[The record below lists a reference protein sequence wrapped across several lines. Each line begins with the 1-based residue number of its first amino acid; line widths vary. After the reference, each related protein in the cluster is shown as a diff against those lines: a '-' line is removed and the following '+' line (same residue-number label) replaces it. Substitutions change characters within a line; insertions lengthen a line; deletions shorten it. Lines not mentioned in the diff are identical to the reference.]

1 MKVSTFKKIEEGFFK
16 DVYNQAFKG
25 MSDNPK
31 RDQKEISK
39 RAAPL
44 FISDFI
50 KDLNADLTSALT
62 NNAITITAT
71 PASTTDN
78 AQPASTAQ
86 QTAQPAST
94 AQQTAQPASTAQQ
107 TAQPASTAQQTAQPQ
122 QSVQPTSATRQAA
135 LQRSQ
140 QRKEKRQPAKPVD
153 REEDLEGVA
162 VLGYNENIKFYM
174 LNTLLESIISEQ
186 QKLHQTSNGIK

>member
-1 MKVSTFKKIEEGFFK
+1 MKVNTFKKVEEGFFS

-62 NNAITITAT
+62 NKAITITAT

-78 AQPASTAQ
+78 AQPASTTQ

-94 AQQTAQPASTAQQ
+94 TQQ

-140 QRKEKRQPAKPVD
+140 QRKEKKQPAKPVD

-162 VLGYNENIKFYM
+162 VLGYNENIKFDM

-186 QKLHQTSNGIK
+186 QKLHQISNGIK